1 VSRSSFK
8 DEREAFTSALSQA
21 LASIMTN
28 VAATDIYE
36 VTIQDDK
43 MDGTVLSY
51 DVRLWSDTTTFDS
64 LSGEIR
70 TATENGDLENA
81 IQTQAA
87 ATPGAEA
94 LTEIQLLDTE
104 SDITTRNRL
113 HPNHASVKL
122 TGTQITMVVISVVMF
137 CVFLTLLVAFGLLNK
152 EYLPTLPP
160 SPLPSPRKYREP

>member
-1 VSRSSFK
+1 
-8 DEREAFTSALSQA
+8 
-21 LASIMTN
+21 MTN